1 MIVVCK
7 SCLTE
12 DIFPT
17 KNIARENGWKRHAH
31 HGWLCPKC
39 VKPYAEEESKFIE
52 KDEDEDDDDS
62 LFGDDDKDDS
72 PITSGFGGG
81 SFGGGGGGF

>member
-1 MIVVCK
+1 
-7 SCLTE
+7 LTE

-17 KNIARENGWKRHAH
+17 KKIARENGWRQHAH

-52 KDEDEDDDDS
+52 GDDDDDLLS
-62 LFGDDDKDDS
+62 DDNDDKEDS

-81 SFGGGGGGF
+81 SFGGGGGAF